1 MSGPSDPKPRSLW
14 RRIVGAFWHLPD
26 ESASPELP
34 PPTPPTV
41 PAKAPPRSLVAHPTG
56 KTGPHGLPGSPP
68 APGPAAHS
76 AADAASGKGPPA
88 AGGPPFGAGVHRSSE
103 GQVVGGGGKPSSPP
117 IDETPSGPE
126 SKVPSTAVGGAAPAS
141 SAESGTAGLSGA
153 ILPTGGAPAGLPPTP
168 SEPNV
173 PPLDP
178 SAKPIATSSTEKFPF
193 PDQGAV
199 PAATPGPVVSSA
211 VDASSPGRPSAGS
224 EAPHGTPAPADP
236 AVVNPKPPVVTFKN
250 VSKVFNPG
258 TPHEFKALENITF
271 SIEDLPDIGEF
282 IALIGPS
289 GCGKSTVLNLIQ
301 GFPEVWPPTTGEVL
315 VRNVPVTGPGKDRGM
330 IFQKYSSFPHKTVL
344 ENVMFG
350 LEINAPAYG
359 DPSTMKTR
367 AMEIIKKVGL
377 SGHEHKY
384 PYQLSGG
391 QQQRVAIARTLVLK
405 PRIILMDEPFSALD
419 EPTRIDMQ
427 QLITDLWHEVEATV
441 FIVTH
446 SVAEACYL
454 GDRIFIFA
462 PAPGRLVKQIM
473 VRPEDI
479 GKEPGLSPLE
489 VQESPKFKEFLKGVT
504 EEFLKIEEGKF

>member
-1 MSGPSDPKPRSLW
+1 MTGDDAARSAPS
-14 RRIVGAFWHLPD
+14 
-26 ESASPELP
+26 
-34 PPTPPTV
+34 
-41 PAKAPPRSLVAHPTG
+41 
-56 KTGPHGLPGSPP
+56 
-68 APGPAAHS
+68 APGPA
-76 AADAASGKGPPA
+76 P
-88 AGGPPFGAGVHRSSE
+88 
-103 GQVVGGGGKPSSPP
+103 
-117 IDETPSGPE
+117 
-126 SKVPSTAVGGAAPAS
+126 
-141 SAESGTAGLSGA
+141 
-153 ILPTGGAPAGLPPTP
+153 
-168 SEPNV
+168 
-173 PPLDP
+173 
-178 SAKPIATSSTEKFPF
+178 
-193 PDQGAV
+193 
-199 PAATPGPVVSSA
+199 
-211 VDASSPGRPSAGS
+211 
-224 EAPHGTPAPADP
+224 
-236 AVVNPKPPVVTFKN
+236 VNPRPPVVTFRN

-258 TPHEFKALENITF
+258 TPLEFKALENINF
-271 SIEDLPDIGEF
+271 SIDDLPDVGEF

-359 DPSTMKTR
+359 DHAAMKAR

-462 PAPGRLVKQIM
+462 PAPGRLVRQIP
-473 VRPEDI
+473 VKPSDI
-479 GKEPGLSPLE
+479 GKEPGLGPLE
-489 VQESPKFKEFLKGVT
+489 VQESPKFKEFLKYVT
-504 EEFLKIEEGKF
+504 DEFLKIEEGKF